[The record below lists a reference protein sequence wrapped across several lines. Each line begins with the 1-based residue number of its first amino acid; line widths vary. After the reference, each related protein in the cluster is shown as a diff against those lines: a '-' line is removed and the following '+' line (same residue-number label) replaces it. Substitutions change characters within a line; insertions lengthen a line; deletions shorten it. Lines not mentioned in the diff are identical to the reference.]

1 MQKDYKITR
10 LKLNCL
16 KNIGVETNT
25 EYTLTLH
32 GKYFNHIDYLRIGS
46 MHTLRIPTKRA
57 FFPIWL

>member
-1 MQKDYKITR
+1 MT
-10 LKLNCL
+10 LKY
-16 KNIGVETNT
+16 IGVETNG